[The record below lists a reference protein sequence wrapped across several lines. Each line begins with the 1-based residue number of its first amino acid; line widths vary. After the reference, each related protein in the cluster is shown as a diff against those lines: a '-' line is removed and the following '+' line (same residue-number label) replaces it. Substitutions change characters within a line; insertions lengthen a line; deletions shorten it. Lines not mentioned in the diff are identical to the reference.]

1 MVAQVSCQHIQR
13 TLIYRFCHP
22 AVLLLGCL
30 SLVSLLQLQSISAAT
45 SGIDFYQFWLGGKIA
60 LSGNGEALYSVEGRT
75 RLGFEGVIAAH
86 QVNDPLRIAA
96 SEQRRVL
103 ETYSTPFLYSVFG
116 GFSSDNYTVDLQRYR
131 MGLLA
136 CFVAAIVL
144 FSRLLSL
151 NAVTVLAALC
161 FFLNRFEPLSS
172 ELRVGNVN
180 SIQLFGLA
188 LYTSIR
194 VCWKN
199 RWKDA
204 CSGILLGLLLAFK
217 PNLALILPLV
227 FFEIVCRRQ
236 YRALISQIA
245 GLVVGVL
252 VAFVVSGFVFGG
264 MQCWHSFY
272 ESLARMPDGIIRVD
286 QGNISPQMLLRAS
299 IGTDFGLTMIPLVVC
314 ISIVALWVRRRQKFP
329 VVYSNSTV
337 ESRRQLSYL
346 ALGCLLVVLL
356 PPLAWLHYFIM
367 TVPALLLVLP
377 QANEEFVRMSWL
389 RIAVCVL
396 VWMTVAFNPLSFR
409 TGGFTMQEFG
419 MVTLTGVVLAFFVV
433 FGGLYSNGNLPS
445 EPQR

>member
-1 MVAQVSCQHIQR
+1 MTFQHIHQLLSFR
-13 TLIYRFCHP
+13 LRHP
-22 AVLLLGCL
+22 AVLLLSCL
-30 SLVSLLQLQSISAAT
+30 SLISLLHLQSITAT
-45 SGIDFYQFWLGGKIA
+45 TAGIDFYQFWLGGKIA

-75 RLGFEGVIAAH
+75 RFGFEGVVAAH
-86 QVNDPLRIAA
+86 RVKDPLRIAA

-103 ETYSTPFLYSVFG
+103 ETYSTPFLYSAFG
-116 GFSSDNYTVDLQRYR
+116 SLSSDNYTVDLQRYR
-131 MGLLA
+131 MGLLG
-136 CFVAAIVL
+136 CFVAAIVI

-188 LYTSIR
+188 LYTSISF
-194 VCWKN
+194 CWKN

-204 CSGILLGLLLAFK
+204 CSGILLGLLLTFK
-217 PNLALILPLV
+217 PNLALTLLLI

-252 VAFVVSGFVFGG
+252 VAFAVSSFVFGG
-264 MQCWHSFY
+264 MQCWYSFF

-299 IGTDFGLTMIPLVVC
+299 IGTNLGLTIIPLVVC
-314 ISIVALWVRRRQKFP
+314 ISIVALWVRRIQKLP
-329 VVYSNSTV
+329 VPYSKPTF
-337 ESRRQLSYL
+337 ETHRQLSYL

-356 PPLAWLHYFIM
+356 PHLAWLHYFIM

-377 QANEEFVRMSWL
+377 QANEEFVRLSWL
-389 RIAVCVL
+389 RITVCIL

-419 MVTLTGVVLAFFVV
+419 MVTLSGVVLAYLVV
-433 FGGLYSNGNLPS
+433 FGGLYSNGHLRS
-445 EPQR
+445 ESRR